1 MKKSGSDS
9 FTLQPSVPLFLSVM
23 IGLLSP
29 GTIRKH
35 MFVAQLRIDEQRQNI
50 DAAGNR
56 RRNRKIR

>member
-1 MKKSGSDS
+1 MQLSD
-9 FTLQPSVPLFLSVM
+9 PLFLSVM

-29 GTIRKH
+29 GTIRKY
-35 MFVAQLRIDEQRQNI
+35 MFVPQLRIDEQRQNI